1 MAGERPPIPFRDL
14 QVPRRRWRRGRSVS
28 PLPFARVPISV
39 FRVGAVGLGAS
50 GRVYVGVSVE
60 FHGVPLCHSVHAEQF
75 LVANAAAAG
84 GVRAARRRRLPHAL
98 RPLPPVPLG
107 DPHRGGHAEQGLAPE
122 WRTVASLLLH
132 PFEAHND
139 ALGDPVVAAAANGVA
154 PGDLDACGGASRE
167 GITGLGRTHGEVRR
181 GDVHEGAHQEQVA
194 ADQHHGLAPQAPG
207 DAARQQ
213 RPHHAERI
221 QRQREGRQRLVVVD
235 AVHVLVAA
243 ARRALEQ
250 AWEELLQE
258 SLHLRHTSW
267 TLLQVATDGATEFI
281 CSMSVLVFSVFYLL
295 DGDA

>member
-1 MAGERPPIPFRDL
+1 DQTPIPFPHHRLEHQRPPIPFRDL

-167 GITGLGRTHGEVRR
+167 GITGLGRT
-181 GDVHEGAHQEQVA
+181 
-194 ADQHHGLAPQAPG
+194 
-207 DAARQQ
+207 
-213 RPHHAERI
+213 
-221 QRQREGRQRLVVVD
+221 
-235 AVHVLVAA
+235 
-243 ARRALEQ
+243 
-250 AWEELLQE
+250 
-258 SLHLRHTSW
+258 
-267 TLLQVATDGATEFI
+267 
-281 CSMSVLVFSVFYLL
+281 
-295 DGDA
+295 

>member
-1 MAGERPPIPFRDL
+1 MPSRASRPSGARWRPSSSIPLRRTTTPWAIPSSPRPPMASPPVTWTR
-14 QVPRRRWRRGRSVS
+14 VAARAGRGS
-28 PLPFARVPISV
+28 RV
-39 FRVGAVGLGAS
+39 
-50 GRVYVGVSVE
+50 
-60 FHGVPLCHSVHAEQF
+60 
-75 LVANAAAAG
+75 LVA
-84 GVRAARRRRLPHAL
+84 RC
-98 RPLPPVPLG
+98 
-107 DPHRGGHAEQGLAPE
+107 E
-122 WRTVASLLLH
+122 
-132 PFEAHND
+132 
-139 ALGDPVVAAAANGVA
+139 
-154 PGDLDACGGASRE
+154 
-167 GITGLGRTHGEVRR
+167 HGEVRR